1 MLFLKLLQ
9 QIFKALNSEGTPLQV
24 GAGIALGACLG
35 LTPIGNLHNLVI
47 VLLAMLVNVSLAG
60 FTLGWTLFVPVGFL
74 LDPLFD
80 TIGHRLLAAEGLQ
93 GLWTSLNNV
102 PVVPFTNFANTVVLG
117 SFVFW
122 VVTFVPLVFLAK
134 WLVATYRERVF
145 ERLRKMRV
153 FQALGASKLYQVYRL
168 FQAE

>member
-1 MLFLKLLQ
+1 MLLLKLLQ

-47 VLLAMLVNVSLAG
+47 VLLAMLLNVSLAG

-74 LDPLFD
+74 LDPVFD
-80 TIGHRLLAAEGLQ
+80 AVGHRLLGAEALQ
-93 GLWTSLNNV
+93 GLWTTLNNA

-117 SFVFW
+117 SFVCW
-122 VVTFVPLVFLAK
+122 LVAFVPLVFLAK

-145 ERLRKMRV
+145 ERLKRMRF
-153 FQALGASKLYQVYRL
+153 FQMLGASKLFQVYRL
-168 FQAE
+168 YQPE